1 MLPFVTK
8 RDLEQAAQTAHVSL
22 ETRNLFLNKMLSEHS
37 QPGIRLQLQT
47 LWTAWVAKTCDE
59 QLVPEV
65 SGCLGMEA
73 ATPPDDDELPEGGAG
88 PGIGDGDMAGPGI
101 GDGDILLAGGS
112 AADDVAAVQAAQQ
125 RLAGASA
132 GGD

>member
-37 QPGIRLQLQT
+37 QPGIRNQLQT

-65 SGCLGMEA
+65 SESLGMEA
-73 ATPPDDDELPEGGAG
+73 ATPPDDEPSVEETDEVR
-88 PGIGDGDMAGPGI
+88 PGLR
-101 GDGDILLAGGS
+101 DGDILLAGGS
-112 AADDVAAVQAAQQ
+112 AADDVAAVQAAE
-125 RLAGASA
+125 
-132 GGD
+132 

>member
-1 MLPFVTK
+1 MWMLPFVTK

-37 QPGIRLQLQT
+37 QPGIRNQLQT

-65 SGCLGMEA
+65 SESLGMEA
-73 ATPPDDDELPEGGAG
+73 ATPPDSDDELPGGGGG
-88 PGIGDGDMAGPGI
+88 PNIR
-101 GDGDILLAGGS
+101 DGDILLAGGS
-112 AADDVAAVQAAQQ
+112 AADDAAAVQAAEQ

>member
-22 ETRNLFLNKMLSEHS
+22 ETRNLFSGLNKMLSEHS

-47 LWTAWVAKTCDE
+47 LWTAWVVKTCDE
-59 QLVPEV
+59 HLVPEV
-65 SGCLGMEA
+65 SGSLGMEA
-73 ATPPDDDELPEGGAG
+73 ATPPDDDELPVGG
-88 PGIGDGDMAGPGI
+88 AGPGI

-112 AADDVAAVQAAQQ
+112 AADDAAAVQAAEQ

>member
-1 MLPFVTK
+1 MWMLPFVTK

-37 QPGIRLQLQT
+37 QPGIRNQLHS
-47 LWTAWVAKTCDE
+47 LWTEWVAKTCDE

-65 SGCLGMEA
+65 SGSLGMEA

-88 PGIGDGDMAGPGI
+88 PGIGDGD
-101 GDGDILLAGGS
+101 ILSAGGS

>member
-1 MLPFVTK
+1 MWMLPFVTK

-65 SGCLGMEA
+65 SGSLGMEA
-73 ATPPDDDELPEGGAG
+73 ATPPDSDDEVPGGGDG
-88 PGIGDGDMAGPGI
+88 PGIR
-101 GDGDILLAGGS
+101 DGDILLAGGS
-112 AADDVAAVQAAQQ
+112 AADDAAAVQAAEQ

>member
-37 QPGIRLQLQT
+37 QTGIRLQLQT
-47 LWTAWVAKTCDE
+47 LWTEWVAKTCDE

-65 SGCLGMEA
+65 SGSLGMEA
-73 ATPPDDDELPEGGAG
+73 ATPPDSDDELPGG
-88 PGIGDGDMAGPGI
+88 PGIR
-101 GDGDILLAGGS
+101 DGDILLAGGS
-112 AADDVAAVQAAQQ
+112 AADDAAAVQAAEQ

>member
-1 MLPFVTK
+1 MDISFVTK
-8 RDLEQAAQTAHVSL
+8 RDLETAAQTAHISL

-37 QPGIRLQLQT
+37 QPGIRNQLQT

-65 SGCLGMEA
+65 SGSLGMEA
-73 ATPPDDDELPEGGAG
+73 ATPPDEELFEGG
-88 PGIGDGDMAGPGI
+88 AGPGI

-112 AADDVAAVQAAQQ
+112 AADDAAAVQAAEQ

>member
-1 MLPFVTK
+1 MWMLPFVTK

-65 SGCLGMEA
+65 SKSLGMEA
-73 ATPPDDDELPEGGAG
+73 ATPPDSDDELPGGGGG
-88 PGIGDGDMAGPGI
+88 P
-101 GDGDILLAGGS
+101 GGS
-112 AADDVAAVQAAQQ
+112 AADDAAAVQAAEQ

>member
-8 RDLEQAAQTAHVSL
+8 RDLETAAQAANVSL
-22 ETRNLFLNKMLSEHS
+22 EARNLFLNKMLSEHS
-37 QPGIRLQLQT
+37 QPGLRMQLQT

-65 SGCLGMEA
+65 SGSLGMEA

-88 PGIGDGDMAGPGI
+88 LGI

-112 AADDVAAVQAAQQ
+112 AADDAAAVQAAEQ

>member
-1 MLPFVTK
+1 MWMLPFVTK

-65 SGCLGMEA
+65 SGSLGMEA
-73 ATPPDDDELPEGGAG
+73 ATPPDDELFERGAG
-88 PGIGDGDMAGPGI
+88 PGLRDGN
-101 GDGDILLAGGS
+101 ILLAGGS
-112 AADDVAAVQAAQQ
+112 AADDAAAVQAAEQ

>member
-1 MLPFVTK
+1 MWMLPFVTK

-37 QPGIRLQLQT
+37 QTGIRNQLHS
-47 LWTAWVAKTCDE
+47 LWTEWVAKTCDE

-65 SGCLGMEA
+65 SESLGMEA
-73 ATPPDDDELPEGGAG
+73 ATPPDSDDELPGGGGG
-88 PGIGDGDMAGPGI
+88 PGIR
-101 GDGDILLAGGS
+101 DGDIRLAGGS
-112 AADDVAAVQAAQQ
+112 AADDAAAVQAAEQ
-125 RLAGASA
+125 RLAGADA

>member
-1 MLPFVTK
+1 MWMLPFVTK

-37 QPGIRLQLQT
+37 QTGIRNQLHS
-47 LWTAWVAKTCDE
+47 LWTEWVAKTCDE

-65 SGCLGMEA
+65 SESLGMEA
-73 ATPPDDDELPEGGAG
+73 ATPPDDEPSEEETDEVR
-88 PGIGDGDMAGPGI
+88 PGLR
-101 GDGDILLAGGS
+101 DGDILLAGGS
-112 AADDVAAVQAAQQ
+112 AADDAAAVQAAEQ

>member
-37 QPGIRLQLQT
+37 QTGIRNQLHS
-47 LWTAWVAKTCDE
+47 LWTEWVAKTCDE

-65 SGCLGMEA
+65 SESLGMEA
-73 ATPPDDDELPEGGAG
+73 ATPPDSDDELPGGGGG
-88 PGIGDGDMAGPGI
+88 P
-101 GDGDILLAGGS
+101 GGS
-112 AADDVAAVQAAQQ
+112 AADDAAAVQAAEQ

>member
-1 MLPFVTK
+1 MWMLPFVTK

-65 SGCLGMEA
+65 SGSLGMEA
-73 ATPPDDDELPEGGAG
+73 ATPPDDELSEGGT
-88 PGIGDGDMAGPGI
+88 DEVRPGI

-112 AADDVAAVQAAQQ
+112 AADDVAAVGAAKQ
-125 RLAGASA
+125 RLAVEAP
-132 GGD
+132 GGP

>member
-1 MLPFVTK
+1 MWMLPFVTK

-65 SGCLGMEA
+65 SGSLGMEA

-88 PGIGDGDMAGPGI
+88 RGI

>member
-1 MLPFVTK
+1 MWMLPFVTK
-8 RDLEQAAQTAHVSL
+8 RDLEQAAQTAHVSR

-37 QPGIRLQLQT
+37 QTGIRLQLQT
-47 LWTAWVAKTCDE
+47 LWTEWVAKTCDE

-65 SGCLGMEA
+65 SGSLGMEA
-73 ATPPDDDELPEGGAG
+73 ATPPDSDDELPGGGVG
-88 PGIGDGDMAGPGI
+88 PGIRDS
-101 GDGDILLAGGS
+101 DILLAGGS
-112 AADDVAAVQAAQQ
+112 AADDAAAVQAAEQ

>member
-37 QPGIRLQLQT
+37 QTGIRLQLQT
-47 LWTAWVAKTCDE
+47 LWTEWVAKTCDE

-65 SGCLGMEA
+65 SGSLGMEA
-73 ATPPDDDELPEGGAG
+73 ATPPDSDDELPGGVGG
-88 PGIGDGDMAGPGI
+88 PGIR
-101 GDGDILLAGGS
+101 DGDILLAGGS
-112 AADDVAAVQAAQQ
+112 AADDAAAVQAAEQ

>member
-1 MLPFVTK
+1 MWMLPFVTK

-65 SGCLGMEA
+65 SESLGMEA

-88 PGIGDGDMAGPGI
+88 QGI

>member
-1 MLPFVTK
+1 MWMLPFVTK

-65 SGCLGMEA
+65 SGSLGMEA

-88 PGIGDGDMAGPGI
+88 PGIGDGDI
-101 GDGDILLAGGS
+101 RLAGGS

>member
-1 MLPFVTK
+1 MWMLPFVTK

-65 SGCLGMEA
+65 SGSLGMEA

-88 PGIGDGDMAGPGI
+88 PGIGDGD
-101 GDGDILLAGGS
+101 ILLAGGS
-112 AADDVAAVQAAQQ
+112 AADDAAAVQAAEQ

>member
-8 RDLEQAAQTAHVSL
+8 RDLETAAQAANVSL
-22 ETRNLFLNKMLSEHS
+22 EARNLFLNKMLSEHS

-65 SGCLGMEA
+65 SGSLGMEA
-73 ATPPDDDELPEGGAG
+73 ATPPDDEFPEGG
-88 PGIGDGDMAGPGI
+88 AGPGI
-101 GDGDILLAGGS
+101 GDGDILLAGAS

>member
-1 MLPFVTK
+1 MWMLPFVTK

-37 QPGIRLQLQT
+37 QPGIRNQLQT

-65 SGCLGMEA
+65 SGSLGMEA
-73 ATPPDDDELPEGGAG
+73 ATPPDDDELPGGGGG
-88 PGIGDGDMAGPGI
+88 PGIR
-101 GDGDILLAGGS
+101 DGDILLAGGS
-112 AADDVAAVQAAQQ
+112 AADDAAAVQAAEQ

>member
-37 QPGIRLQLQT
+37 QPGIRNQLQT

-65 SGCLGMEA
+65 SGSLGMEA
-73 ATPPDDDELPEGGAG
+73 ATPPDDEF
-88 PGIGDGDMAGPGI
+88 IGDGGPGI

-112 AADDVAAVQAAQQ
+112 AADDAAAVQAAEQ

>member
-1 MLPFVTK
+1 MWMLPFVTK

-22 ETRNLFLNKMLSEHS
+22 ETRNLFLNKMLSEHT
-37 QPGIRLQLQT
+37 QPGIRMQLQT

-73 ATPPDDDELPEGGAG
+73 ATPPDDEFPEGG
-88 PGIGDGDMAGPGI
+88 AGPGI
-101 GDGDILLAGGS
+101 GDGDILLAGAS